1 MFNYCHI
8 IDPEYPENWIEY
20 YKKQI
25 NLMKRE
31 KTALKP
37 MMGATEERELSW
49 QIH

>member
-1 MFNYCHI
+1 MFIN
-8 IDPEYPENWIEY
+8 
-20 YKKQI
+20 